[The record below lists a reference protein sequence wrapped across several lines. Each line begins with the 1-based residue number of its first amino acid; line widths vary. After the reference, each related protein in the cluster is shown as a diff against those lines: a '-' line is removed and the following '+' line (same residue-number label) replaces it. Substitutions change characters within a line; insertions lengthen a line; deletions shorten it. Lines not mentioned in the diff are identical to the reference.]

1 MSPWNTV
8 HVIIKQT
15 HLHVYN
21 FSQIL
26 HGLILGL
33 VGQLKQDTFNIL
45 DKVQQRM
52 ANCIKSVGN
61 IEHEVYPQFLTQ
73 YT

>member
-1 MSPWNTV
+1 MYITS
-8 HVIIKQT
+8 HK
-15 HLHVYN
+15 YC
-21 FSQIL
+21 
-26 HGLILGL
+26 LILGL